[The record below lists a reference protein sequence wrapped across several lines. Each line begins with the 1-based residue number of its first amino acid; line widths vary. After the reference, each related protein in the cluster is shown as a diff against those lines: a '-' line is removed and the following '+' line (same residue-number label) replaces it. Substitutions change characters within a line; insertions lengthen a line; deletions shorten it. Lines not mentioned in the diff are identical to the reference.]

1 MKFQLQYK
9 TASADTWNVY
19 SIRGELNG
27 TAETPPEGSSGELE
41 PWIFTW
47 KNVPMYDLNGNPYV
61 FRVVESPVPDN
72 HTVEYGGNVTDGFV
86 VTNTYQTVNVSGEK
100 TWDDADNQDG
110 LRPGS
115 ITIKLYK
122 KVGEAEKELVESKTV
137 TSADNWAWTFANLP
151 KYEGGVEIVYSITEE
166 AVTGYTTTYSETGYD
181 VTNKHIP
188 ELIDI
193 SGKKTWDDNDDQD
206 GNRPESITIRIWNG
220 DTEIKSLTVTP
231 DADGNWAWTFDN
243 LPKYEGGVE
252 IVYTITEDAIDDYS
266 SEVSGY
272 DVTNTHTPGKTSVQV
287 TKAWVDENNQDGKRP
302 ESVTV
307 KLLADDVD
315 TGKRVTLSVDNNWTD
330 TFTELD
336 IFKPGEVGQRVVYTV
351 EEVVVDGYDDPEITG
366 DAETG
371 YIVTNCHTPE
381 TVDVLGMKTWE
392 DANNQDGKRP
402 ASITI
407 NLYKKVGDADPE
419 FVDSQDVKADA
430 NGKWSWTFGDL
441 PKYDAGVEIVYSITE
456 DEVAGY
462 SSEVSGYNVTNT
474 YTPVKISVQVTKVW
488 AVLNDPSG
496 ENPTSV
502 TIKLIA
508 DGEDTGKVLVLTE
521 EENWTGAF
529 AELDQYRDGKE
540 IIYTIDEVVI
550 EDFECFI
557 TGDAQNGFVVIN
569 SQTKSMIIIPETG
582 ERVGVHPWMSLALLA
597 IAGALLVL
605 RKRRSLDDKSK

>member
-1 MKFQLQYK
+1 M
-9 TASADTWNVY
+9 
-19 SIRGELNG
+19 
-27 TAETPPEGSSGELE
+27 
-41 PWIFTW
+41 
-47 KNVPMYDLNGNPYV
+47 
-61 FRVVESPVPDN
+61 
-72 HTVEYGGNVTDGFV
+72 
-86 VTNTYQTVNVSGEK
+86 
-100 TWDDADNQDG
+100 
-110 LRPGS
+110 
-115 ITIKLYK
+115 
-122 KVGEAEKELVESKTV
+122 
-137 TSADNWAWTFANLP
+137 
-151 KYEGGVEIVYSITEE
+151 
-166 AVTGYTTTYSETGYD
+166 
-181 VTNKHIP
+181 
-188 ELIDI
+188 
-193 SGKKTWDDNDDQD
+193 
-206 GNRPESITIRIWNG
+206 
-220 DTEIKSLTVTP
+220 
-231 DADGNWAWTFDN
+231 
-243 LPKYEGGVE
+243 
-252 IVYTITEDAIDDYS
+252 
-266 SEVSGY
+266 
-272 DVTNTHTPGKTSVQV
+272 QV

-430 NGKWSWTFGDL
+430 NGKWSWTFADL

-521 EENWTGAF
+521 DENWTGAF
-529 AELDQYRDGKE
+529 AELDQYKDGKE

-582 ERVGVHPWMSLALLA
+582 ERVGVHPWRSLALLA